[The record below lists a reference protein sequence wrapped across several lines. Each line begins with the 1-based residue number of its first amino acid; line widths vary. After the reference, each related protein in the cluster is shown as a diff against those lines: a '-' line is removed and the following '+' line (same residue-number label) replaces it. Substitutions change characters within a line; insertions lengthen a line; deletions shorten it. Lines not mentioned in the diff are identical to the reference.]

1 MSSSRSVLGRT
12 QVLLPPVTLA
22 SGFQRRKDAAHH
34 VGLAVAQ
41 EAKRPDGIDAVRP
54 FEIGLKALFYKA
66 GLVR

>member
-1 MSSSRSVLGRT
+1 VGTGFPKRSYSNKKVERDDDSKKSH
-12 QVLLPPVTLA
+12 PA
-22 SGFQRRKDAAHH
+22 
-34 VGLAVAQ
+34 LAVAQ

>member
-1 MSSSRSVLGRT
+1 
-12 QVLLPPVTLA
+12 
-22 SGFQRRKDAAHH
+22 